1 MRTASSRVGRLVAFV
16 LLVLSVRR
24 LVLRRRS
31 TRAETPAS
39 LALVP
44 AVEEGGPGELPG
56 DVLATDAGLTAEP
69 EAAAWRGVPEAPEAA
84 DISAAEAVSAVEE
97 EGGGPGELPG
107 DLVAT
112 DAGLTAEPEARSRH
126 VPQPPSAAGTP
137 PAARPSGPDDLRA
150 IRGIGPAIERTL
162 HGLDITTYRQIAA
175 LEGPEL
181 ERVRGALQD
190 FRARVERE
198 DWPGQARELH
208 RAKYG
213 EDA

>member
-1 MRTASSRVGRLVAFV
+1 MRTTWSRVGRLAAFV

-31 TRAETPAS
+31 TGAETPAS

-44 AVEEGGPGELPG
+44 AVEQGRPGELPG
-56 DVLATDAGLTAEP
+56 DVLATDAGLTAAP
-69 EAAAWRGVPEAPEAA
+69 EAASRDVAKAPEAA
-84 DISAAEAVSAVEE
+84 DSSAEAVSAVEE
-97 EGGGPGELPG
+97 EGGTGELPG
-107 DLVAT
+107 DVVAT
-112 DAGLTAEPEARSRH
+112 DAGLTPEPEATSRH
-126 VPQPPSAAGTP
+126 VPQPPDAAGTS
-137 PAARPSGPDDLRA
+137 PAARPSGPDNLRA